1 MSKISKDQQRP
12 LESLKKGVN
21 GLVCQDLGD
30 DWVSGHAGH
39 KLSLGQLVVLVPEN
53 SCVSSSSFCGSHLV
67 LCVWDPYW
75 SPLWNISAI
84 TVAMS
89 TLPESAPARR
99 CRQKLPMDGGGKMFT
114 NLDEERHH
122 VEELVNADG
131 AVAVLVEEIEDA
143 EQVVLGLAVAE
154 QVEQHAHAVER

>member
-1 MSKISKDQQRP
+1 M
-12 LESLKKGVN
+12 
-21 GLVCQDLGD
+21 CQDLGD

-53 SCVSSSSFCGSHLV
+53 SGVSSSSFCGSHSYGSLCLGFLLV
-67 LCVWDPYW
+67 SSLEHLGHHGGHVDLARVGACKKML
-75 SPLWNISAI
+75 SKA
-84 TVAMS
+84 S
-89 TLPESAPARR
+89 T
-99 CRQKLPMDGGGKMFT
+99 GGGKMFT

>member
-1 MSKISKDQQRP
+1 M
-12 LESLKKGVN
+12 
-21 GLVCQDLGD
+21 CQDLGD
-30 DWVSGHAGH
+30 DRVSGHAGH
-39 KLSLGQLVVLVPEN
+39 KFSLGQLVVLVPEN
-53 SCVSSSSFCGSHLV
+53 SGVNPSSFCGSHLV
-67 LCVWDPYW
+67 LCLGSLLVSSLEHLGHHGGHVD
-75 SPLWNISAI
+75 LARVGACKKMLIK
-84 TVAMS
+84 
-89 TLPESAPARR
+89 APN
-99 CRQKLPMDGGGKMFT
+99 GGGKMFT

>member
-1 MSKISKDQQRP
+1 MVLCAKILAMTGCPVMPATNSA
-12 LESLKKGVN
+12 LVSL
-21 GLVCQDLGD
+21 
-30 DWVSGHAGH
+30 S
-39 KLSLGQLVVLVPEN
+39 SLFLKTVVLAHHPLWF
-53 SCVSSSSFCGSHLV
+53 SFGSLCLGSLLVSSLEHLGHHGGHVDLARVGACKKMSSKAS
-67 LCVWDPYW
+67 
-75 SPLWNISAI
+75 N
-84 TVAMS
+84 
-89 TLPESAPARR
+89 R
-99 CRQKLPMDGGGKMFT
+99 GGKMFT

>member
-1 MSKISKDQQRP
+1 MGWRRKRWKVVKTYLLPIALFDISISISISIRQFCKISISIRYRIDSNLAYRTGLHHHRSIGKVP

-39 KLSLGQLVVLVPEN
+39 KLSLGQLVVLVL
-53 SCVSSSSFCGSHLV
+53 VSSLEHLGHHGGHV
-67 LCVWDPYW
+67 DL
-75 SPLWNISAI
+75 
-84 TVAMS
+84 
-89 TLPESAPARR
+89 ARV
-99 CRQKLPMDGGGKMFT
+99 GA
-114 NLDEERHH
+114 NLNEERHH

-143 EQVVLGLAVAE
+143 EP
-154 QVEQHAHAVER
+154 